1 MASHEEAQRYLRI
14 RSRPTALSIAVGRW
28 RGSGNSGTTPL
39 DVEQGSN
46 LAPMTDDTSTDTAD
60 ELERLQ
66 AELAGSDPAV
76 VISNHCYGLFELAA
90 VYLSLQPPRLSE
102 AQMAVDALA
111 GVIEGLG
118 ERLGDSAEP
127 LKEGLAQLR
136 LAWVQLAA
144 AQATDEELHAP

>member
-1 MASHEEAQRYLRI
+1 
-14 RSRPTALSIAVGRW
+14 
-28 RGSGNSGTTPL
+28 
-39 DVEQGSN
+39 
-46 LAPMTDDTSTDTAD
+46 MTDDTSTDTAD

-66 AELAGSDPAV
+66 AELAASDPAV

-90 VYLSLQPPRLSE
+90 VYLSLQPPRLAE

-118 ERLGDSAEP
+118 ERLGDSAGP